1 LGERIKRAIG
11 VEGSFKE
18 AILPMIGYNSANI
31 MFGGAGYIIS
41 IYFLAFLTQVEG
53 LQPGQA
59 GLVILFGQLWDAIAD
74 PAMGIITDRTRSKYG
89 RHRRY
94 FIWGIIPVA
103 LSYFMLWNS
112 FGISALNNSNY
123 TMLYYIFAYM
133 FFNTAYT
140 LVAVPYVAMLP
151 ELAPGYFLRTQYK
164 SVEYLTNSVGMI
176 SSFMLVSFTLG
187 FVNMKTPSPAMR
199 PAFMAFGIILCFWF
213 SLPLIFTF
221 KSTKEPSSVDM
232 VLPPLDIVSFIE
244 EFLQVFRNKSFRR
257 FFYISLFFMM
267 CRGFY
272 GSSSQYFIR
281 YIAQKNN
288 RYNLIVSVSGVA
300 EASGFPLNFWLTKKY
315 GKQFCGKLLAPLMLL
330 GTALNFFVGPNTPVI
345 VIFIAVSLYSFGY
358 SGVGFVGTTIQ
369 PDVTDVDEMI
379 TGRRREGVT
388 ATFSSFI
395 KKTISG
401 LMNAMTG
408 LILSSFGFVTDI
420 TGKKEIA
427 QTASGIFGLR
437 LTYIVLPLIFGVL
450 SVLAIYFYKMSKAD
464 HEMIRTAID
473 EKKDK
478 GFATLTDEQ
487 KAKCEEIAGQKFEEM
502 WIGKSAS
509 ETVEA

>member
-1 LGERIKRAIG
+1 MEGDKLGERLKRAIG

-18 AILPMIGYNSANI
+18 AIIPMIGYNSANI

-94 FIWGIIPVA
+94 FLWGVIPVA
-103 LSYFMLWNS
+103 VSYFMLWNS

-123 TMLYYIFAYM
+123 TMLYYIFAYIL
-133 FFNTAYT
+133 FNTAYT
-140 LVAVPYVAMLP
+140 LVAVPHVAMLP
-151 ELAPGYFLRTQYK
+151 ELAPEYFLRTQYK
-164 SVEYLTNSVGMI
+164 SVEYLVNSVGMI
-176 SSFMLVSFTLG
+176 SSFLLVSFTLG

-221 KSTKEPSSVDM
+221 KSTKEPSSLDM

-244 EFLQVFRNKSFRR
+244 EYIQVFKNKSFRKY
-257 FFYISLFFMM
+257 FYLSLFFMM

-272 GSSSQYFIR
+272 SSSSQYFIR

-288 RYNLIVSVSGVA
+288 RYNLLVSVAGVA

-315 GKQFCGKLLAPLMLL
+315 GKQFCGKLLAPLMFL
-330 GTALNFFVGPNTPVI
+330 GIALNFFIGPQTPVI

-388 ATFSSFI
+388 ATFSSLI

-408 LILSSFGFVTDI
+408 LTLSAFGFVTGKEEI
-420 TGKKEIA
+420 T
-427 QTASGIFGLR
+427 QTARAISGLR
-437 LTYIVLPLIFGVL
+437 LTYIVLPLIFAVL
-450 SVLAIYFYKMSKAD
+450 SVLAIYQYKMSKED
-464 HEMIRTAID
+464 HEMIKSAIK
-473 EKKDK
+473 EKKEK
-478 GFATLTDEQ
+478 GIVSMTDEQ
-487 KAKCEEIAGQKFEEM
+487 KARCEELAGHKFEEM
-502 WIGKSAS
+502 WIGR
-509 ETVEA
+509 